1 MATIRVKR
9 GTTKPTTASLP
20 YVGELAFDY
29 TNNALYARNSTEVV
43 KVGGELEKIYSY
55 EGTAYTVSIQLAFD
69 PAYIFK
75 VHVIATT
82 QGTSSDVSATSILY
96 RTAGLSNLL
105 GSYLCVYSN
114 DVAAS
119 ISKLSARNISTYTIQ
134 DMHSAGTTLTSGISK
149 VIDFEISPTFATSLL
164 DTQQWVVYG
173 KSVTTVTGQGDAT
186 LSLADFVHSFHG
198 LIGNLYINPGLN
210 LGTPDLITVTIY
222 RTLRK

>member
-55 EGTAYTVSIQLAFD
+55 EGVAYTASFSLAFD
-69 PAYIFK
+69 PAYIYK

-82 QGTSSDVSATSILY
+82 QGTTIDSSATSILY

-105 GSYLCVYSN
+105 GSYHCVYTN
-114 DVAAS
+114 DVAGTV
-119 ISKLSARNISTYTIQ
+119 SKTSARNISTFSIQ
-134 DMHSAGTTLTSGISK
+134 DMHSGGSTLTSGISK
-149 VIDFEISPTFATSLL
+149 VIDFEISPTFATSLT
-164 DTQQWVVYG
+164 DTQQWVG
-173 KSVTTVTGQGDAT
+173 
-186 LSLADFVHSFHG
+186 LLAK
-198 LIGNLYINPGLN
+198 P
-210 LGTPDLITVTIY
+210 
-222 RTLRK
+222 

>member
-20 YVGELAFDY
+20 YAGELAFDY
-29 TNNALYARNSTEVV
+29 INNALYARNSTEVV
-43 KVGGELEKIYSY
+43 KVGGELEKVYSY
-55 EGTAYTVSIQLAFD
+55 EGTAYTVSIQLTFD
-69 PAYIFK
+69 PAYIYK

-105 GSYLCVYSN
+105 GSYLSVYSN
-114 DVAAS
+114 DVSAT
-119 ISKLSARNISTYTIQ
+119 ITKNSARNISTYTIQ

-164 DTQQWVVYG
+164 DTQQWVAYG

-198 LIGNLYINPGLN
+198 SIGNLYINPGLN
-210 LGTPDLITVTIY
+210 LGTPDLIAVTIY

>member
-29 TNNALYARNSTEVV
+29 TNNALYVRNSTEVV
-43 KVGGELEKIYSY
+43 KVGGELEKVFSY
-55 EGTAYTVSIQLAFD
+55 EGIAYMASISVTFD
-69 PAYIFK
+69 PAYIYK

-82 QGTSSDVSATSILY
+82 QGTTSDVSATSILY

-105 GSYLCVYSN
+105 GSYLSVYSN
-114 DVAAS
+114 DVAGTV
-119 ISKLSARNISTYTIQ
+119 SKTSARNISSYSIQ
-134 DMHSAGTTLTSGISK
+134 DVHSAGTTLTSGISK

-164 DTQQWVVYG
+164 DTQQWVAYG

-198 LIGNLYINPGLN
+198 SIGNLYINPGLN
-210 LGTPDLITVTIY
+210 LGTPDLIAVTIY